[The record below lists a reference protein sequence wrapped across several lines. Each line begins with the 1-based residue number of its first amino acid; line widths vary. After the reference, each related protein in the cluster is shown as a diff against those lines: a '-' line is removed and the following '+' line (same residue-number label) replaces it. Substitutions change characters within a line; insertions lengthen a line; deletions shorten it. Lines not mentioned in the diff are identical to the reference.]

1 MARRD
6 RGTDGVHFEHVTD
19 QSCRDPE
26 RHRHCKGRWRGVVSG
41 YDSQGHRTQ
50 RKVSGRTKTDVLDA
64 LKEVHREMDAGVRT
78 PATYTVEQLMLE
90 WLVTLNGK
98 SEKTQKNARAEAQHT
113 INALG
118 QVKLKDLSARDVQA
132 MLNELAN
139 THSTRAIQLVRAAL
153 VKAVNH
159 AQFNDLVMRNVASL
173 TSIPAGQQGRPSK
186 SLTLQ
191 QAQALLK
198 AASGTRLEAYV
209 TLSLLSG
216 VRTEEARALHWRDVD
231 LSEGTVYVLRAD
243 RAGSD
248 TKTPKSRR
256 GLELPRL
263 VVTALVSHKAQQDA
277 DRASASSAWQE
288 YGLVFTSGVGTQ
300 LDAANVRRDF
310 KEITATAGLGRNW
323 TPRELRHSFVSL
335 MSDHGVKLEEIADL
349 VGHSGTRTTEA
360 VYRHQ
365 LKPVLRAGAG
375 IMDKIFA
382 DQATGERSGG

>member
-1 MARRD
+1 
-6 RGTDGVHFEHVTD
+6 
-19 QSCRDPE
+19 
-26 RHRHCKGRWRGVVSG
+26 
-41 YDSQGHRTQ
+41 
-50 RKVSGRTKTDVLDA
+50 
-64 LKEVHREMDAGVRT
+64 
-78 PATYTVEQLMLE
+78 MLE

-132 MLNELAN
+132 MLNELAK

-153 VKAVNH
+153 IKAVNH

-263 VVTALVSHKAQQDA
+263 VVTALVES
-277 DRASASSAWQE
+277 
-288 YGLVFTSGVGTQ
+288 
-300 LDAANVRRDF
+300 
-310 KEITATAGLGRNW
+310 
-323 TPRELRHSFVSL
+323 
-335 MSDHGVKLEEIADL
+335 
-349 VGHSGTRTTEA
+349 
-360 VYRHQ
+360 
-365 LKPVLRAGAG
+365 
-375 IMDKIFA
+375 
-382 DQATGERSGG
+382 

>member
-6 RGTDGVHFEHVTD
+6 RGTDGVHFEHVTG
-19 QSCRDPE
+19 QPCRDAD

-90 WLVTLNGK
+90 WLVSLNGK

-132 MLNELAN
+132 MLDDLAT
-139 THSTRAIQLVRAAL
+139 THSTRAVQLVRAAL
-153 VKAVNH
+153 IKAVSH

-216 VRTEEARALHWRDVD
+216 VRTEEARALHWPDVD

-277 DRASASSAWQE
+277 DRASAGSAWQE
-288 YGLVFTSGVGTQ
+288 HGLVFASKRRHPARCSERPPRLQGDHGHCWARPE
-300 LDAANVRRDF
+300 LDSPR
-310 KEITATAGLGRNW
+310 ATAL
-323 TPRELRHSFVSL
+323 LRL
-335 MSDHGVKLEEIADL
+335 PDE
-349 VGHSGTRTTEA
+349 
-360 VYRHQ
+360 
-365 LKPVLRAGAG
+365 
-375 IMDKIFA
+375 
-382 DQATGERSGG
+382 